1 MPILIVKQGGNSMGG
16 IIAGVAILL
25 GALGITCGGTA
36 AFGIVTYNK
45 LVKRRNAVKNAFA
58 QMATQQQ
65 RKMDLIPNLLGT
77 LKLYIVHE
85 QGLLEKVESDREK
98 YLLAETEQEKL
109 ALSTQVSS
117 DMKQLML
124 LGRTQTGLGGNAN
137 FLQLQEEFAEAE
149 DKIAFSKQFYNDAVT
164 IYNNKLQMFPNN
176 VVAGIFGFEEEEL
189 LYEEE

>member
-1 MPILIVKQGGNSMGG
+1 MGG

-25 GALGITCGGTA
+25 GALGITCGGTV

-58 QMATQQQ
+58 QMETQQQ

-77 LKLYIVHE
+77 IKLYIAHE
-85 QGLLEKVESDREK
+85 QALLESVEAGRQQ
-98 YLLAETEQEKL
+98 YLLADTAQEKM
-109 ALSTQVSS
+109 ALSTRLSS
-117 DMKQLML
+117 DMKQLMT
-124 LGRTQTGLGGNAN
+124 LGRSQTGLSGNAN

-149 DKIAFSKQFYNDAVT
+149 DKIAFSRQFYNDAVT

>member
-1 MPILIVKQGGNSMGG
+1 MGG
-16 IIAGVAILL
+16 VIAGVAILL
-25 GALGITCGGTA
+25 GALGFTCGGTA

-45 LVKRRNAVKNAFA
+45 LIKRKNAVKNAFA

-85 QGLLEKVESDREK
+85 QGLLEKVESGREK

-149 DKIAFSKQFYNDAVT
+149 DKIAFSRQFYNDAVT

-176 VVAGIFGFEEEEL
+176 VVAGIFGFQEEEL